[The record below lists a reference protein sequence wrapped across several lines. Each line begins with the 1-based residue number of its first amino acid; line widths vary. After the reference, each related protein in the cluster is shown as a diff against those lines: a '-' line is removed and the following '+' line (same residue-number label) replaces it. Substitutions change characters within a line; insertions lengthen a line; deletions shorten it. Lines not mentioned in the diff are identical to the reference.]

1 VEDRVWE
8 GVEALLDDYVGLQAA
23 DRVLLLYTSDSQR
36 SAALVSAA
44 LEQRAIRF
52 DRVWMAPLN
61 DPDFRDRLNAVLPEP
76 GELAGRLVLLTF
88 ERDTFSH
95 TLAITELFGR
105 YDPARLLM
113 FRSIS
118 ASDALFAQALNA
130 SPEELSQRNASL
142 LERFVGASHLRVRTR
157 GGSDLDI
164 AIESERYRW
173 ISNRG
178 RARPGGVTILPAG
191 EVATFPAAISGVHV
205 ADFAFNINM
214 ITERDARLD
223 RAPVRLV
230 IEDGRVV
237 DFSCDS
243 PDMLAFVEDC
253 LVRKCASNVGELG
266 FGTNWRIDQ
275 PIAMNSHINER
286 RPGVHLGLG
295 QHNQGPGAV
304 GYQCPIHFDLIAA
317 GGLVYVDDDPVPVD
331 LENVIPSSAPHP
343 SQTRDEDVFSPEALE
358 ISEEDCCGLL
368 ACAEESAG
376 TVPQSTG

>member
-1 VEDRVWE
+1 MDDRVWR
-8 GVEALLDDYVGLQAA
+8 GVEALLDNYVGLRAA
-23 DRVLLLYTSDSQR
+23 DRVLLLYTSDSHH

-44 LEQRAIRF
+44 LEIRDVRF
-52 DRVWMAPLN
+52 DRLWMAPLS
-61 DPDFRDRLNAVLPEP
+61 DPGFRDRLEVVLPAPES
-76 GELAGRLVLLTF
+76 LAGRLILLTF

-95 TLAITELFGR
+95 TVALTEALAR
-105 YDPARLLM
+105 YDPNRLLM

-118 ASDALFAQALNA
+118 ASEALFARALNA
-130 SPEELSQRNASL
+130 SPDELSRRNASL
-142 LERFVGASHLRVRTR
+142 LERFVGASRLRVKTR

-164 AIESERYRW
+164 AIDSERYRW

-214 ITERDARLD
+214 ITSRDARLD
-223 RAPVRLV
+223 RAPVHLS

-237 DFSCDS
+237 DFSCED
-243 PDMLAFVEDC
+243 PDMRAFVEDC
-253 LVRKCASNVGELG
+253 LVRQCASNVGELG
-266 FGTNWRIDQ
+266 FGTNWCIDR

-286 RPGVHLGLG
+286 RPGIHLGLG

-317 GGLVYVDDDPVPVD
+317 GGLVYVDDDPVPID
-331 LENVIPSSAPHP
+331 LENVVPSMAPHP
-343 SQTRDEDVFSPEALE
+343 AQTRDEDVFSPESLH
-358 ISEEDCCGLL
+358 ISEEDCCGML
-368 ACAEESAG
+368 ACAADSEPLSAG
-376 TVPQSTG
+376 